1 MPVRNGGT
9 LLHDVLRAVRAQ
21 TVDAELVVADS
32 GSTDGSA
39 ELARSFGATVI
50 PVARFSHGGTRNLL
64 MERTAGEH
72 VAFLTQDSVPA
83 SDGWLEALLGGFGGD
98 VALAFGPARA
108 RPGAPV
114 AVARELDDWFAS
126 FGGARV
132 DRGSPHG
139 PGAQTFFS
147 SANGAVARAAWREV
161 PFPDVAYAE
170 DQALAVAMLRAGYGK
185 AYVPEA
191 AVIHSH
197 EYGPLAQFR
206 RTFDEWEAL
215 NAVHGWVQPWRN
227 TLLTLQ
233 SEVRKDVRYAGGVS
247 ARELARSVRHW
258 SVRAAGAAAGS
269 RAGRLPPRVRAWCSL
284 EGRG

>member
-1 MPVRNGGT
+1 VRNGGA
-9 LLHDVLRAVRAQ
+9 LLRDVLRAVRAQ
-21 TVDAELVVADS
+21 TVEAELVVADS

-39 ELARSFGATVI
+39 ELARSFGAIV
-50 PVARFSHGGTRNLL
+50 VGVDRFSHGGTRNLL

-108 RPGAPV
+108 RPEAPV
-114 AVARELDDWFAS
+114 AVARELEDWFAS

-132 DRGSPHG
+132 DRGSPRG

-147 SANGAVARAAWREV
+147 SANGAVARAAWREI

-170 DQALAVAMLRAGYGK
+170 DQALAVAMLRAGYAK
-185 AYVPEA
+185 AYVPDA

-233 SEVRKDVRYAGGVS
+233 SEVRKDVRYGGLS

-269 RAGRLPPRVRAWCSL
+269 RSGRLPPRVRAWCSL
-284 EGRG
+284 EGRS